1 MKRIFAAIK
10 VHPSEAFVSLIY
22 KLKHAL
28 RNENI
33 KWVETDNI
41 HITLKFFGE
50 TEEDKIPEITHQL
63 AQTAKKHNPFNLN
76 IKGTGV
82 FGSVYQP
89 RVIWFGINE
98 SKELQK
104 LASDV
109 LNSMATLGWER
120 DRQNFVPHLTTA
132 RIKYIDNKAK
142 LKELVEG
149 NKSLEI
155 QEEKV
160 EKFYL
165 YESILRPQGP
175 IYSILETFELK

>member
-10 VHPSEAFVSLIY
+10 VHPSEALVSLIY

-41 HITLKFFGE
+41 HVTLKFFGE
-50 TEEDKIPEITHQL
+50 TEDHKIPEITHQL
-63 AQTAKKHNPFNLN
+63 TQVAIRHSAFKLK
-76 IKGTGV
+76 IKGTGI
-82 FGSVYQP
+82 FGSAYQP

-109 LNSMATLGWER
+109 LNSMDTLGWER
-120 DRQNFVPHLTTA
+120 DRQNFVPHLTAA

-142 LKELVEG
+142 LKELVDG
-149 NKSLEI
+149 NKGLEI

-160 EKFYL
+160 EEFYL

-175 IYSILETFELK
+175 IYSILETFKLK